1 MVETIL
7 SPPSGGEDFA
17 DSDYSIM
24 FKPGMTTAKVYI
36 AILNDATTLE
46 GEEQFT
52 LALKDT
58 PSSRDLGVSVGANA
72 VTTVTIIDNDI
83 IGVEFSPHELSINI
97 NEEEELILQL
107 TTTEVP
113 NEHFFV
119 RVNLQKGSPTG
130 RGMGDCRHCPTILG
144 ELLTLWDS
152 NSTVIVA
159 KSV

>member
-83 IGVEFSPHELSINI
+83 IGVEFSPHNLSINI
-97 NEEEELILQL
+97 NEEEELIIQL

-144 ELLTLWDS
+144 ELQHFTAD
-152 NSTVIVA
+152 TVG
-159 KSV
+159 

>member
-1 MVETIL
+1 MSGWNNT

-17 DSDYSIM
+17 DSDYSVM

-46 GEEQFT
+46 GDEQFT

-58 PSSRDLGVSVGANA
+58 PSSRDLGVSIGATA

-83 IGVEFSPHELSINI
+83 IGVEFSPYELSINI

-107 TTTEVP
+107 TTTGVP

-119 RVNLQKGSPTG
+119 RVHLQKGSPTG
-130 RGMGDCRHCPTILG
+130 RGMGDCRHYLTILG
-144 ELLTLWDS
+144 T
-152 NSTVIVA
+152 TIRA
-159 KSV
+159 PTPYR

>member
-83 IGVEFSPHELSINI
+83 IGVEFSPHNLSINI

-144 ELLTLWDS
+144 TTVRAATLYR
-152 NSTVIVA
+152 
-159 KSV
+159 